1 MMTAA
6 FFLGI
11 GFAVILVDIAILLVI
26 RK

>member
-6 FFLGI
+6 HFLGI
-11 GFAVILVDIAILLVI
+11 GFAVILADIAILLII